1 MKQTWKK
8 TAAFVLAMALV
19 VGAAPA
25 NVGTGGFFGGASITA
40 YADVTE
46 TLLTTITATGKEQA
60 SFSTANVATVSFSYL
75 PNCDS
80 SYLANWGWW
89 GYGDT
94 AGQQLLPLLRD
105 TPLPNAY
112 SMTMQTVLLRIVKL
126 LL

>member
-89 GYGDT
+89 GYGWT
-94 AGQQLLPLLRD
+94 ATV
-105 TPLPNAY
+105 TPVEGY
-112 SMTMQTVLLRIVKL
+112 TITKCVFHHYQMRIL
-126 LL
+126 